1 MPTRPDLI
9 TKKSHSHSPIENSR
23 SPSLKRTNRVSGHPA
38 SDAIWWSLTTAT
50 TVGYGDRYPVTD
62 AGRMVGAVLMIA
74 GVGLFGSFTALVASY
89 FTGRSMDNPPED
101 YQGQIL
107 RELEGLRAE
116 VTKLRTELNQRGDQ
130 PI

>member
-1 MPTRPDLI
+1 
-9 TKKSHSHSPIENSR
+9 
-23 SPSLKRTNRVSGHPA
+23 
-38 SDAIWWSLTTAT
+38 
-50 TVGYGDRYPVTD
+50 
-62 AGRMVGAVLMIA
+62 MIA